1 MSYYYTAG
9 KKICISF
16 DWHNDAT
23 YRNLLA
29 AWLANAKN
37 PVSFEDLTP
46 GAIDTSDVAKVK
58 GVLTT
63 RIRAATHTLVIVGAQ
78 ANDWHADSAKIGD
91 RNWIWWEINQSK
103 TEGNG
108 LIAVKLN
115 SSYDSPEPLKN
126 SSAKWAMSFTQDGI
140 LKAISEA

>member
-16 DWHNDAT
+16 DWHNDAKH
-23 YRNLLA
+23 RNLLA

-46 GAIDTSDVAKVK
+46 GAIDTSDVARVK
-58 GVLTT
+58 GVLTS
-63 RIRAATHTLVIVGAQ
+63 RIRAATHTLVIVGEHV
-78 ANDWHADSAKIGD
+78 NDRHADSAKIGD

-103 TEGNG
+103 AEENG
-108 LIAVKLN
+108 LISVKL
-115 SSYDSPEPLKN
+115 SSTYESPEPLKN
-126 SSAKWAMSFTQDGI
+126 CGATWALSFTQDGI